1 MSIKIPMTW
10 KCDPV
15 PSETQLL
22 VVGGKEGTVCGKTFP
37 TEEEAKEAMQSIG
50 KSIANGIV
58 MGREVAL
65 FSWLE
70 RDDAKWFGLMCACQN
85 PLGWWWSSWE

>member
-15 PSETQLL
+15 PSETQL
-22 VVGGKEGTVCGKTFP
+22 VAAGGKEGTVGGKNFP
-37 TEEEAKEAMQSIG
+37 TEEEAKEAVQSIG
-50 KSIANGIV
+50 KSIAKGIV

-70 RDDAKWFGLMCACQN
+70 RDGAKWFGLMRVTIYFL
-85 PLGWWWSSWE
+85 LGMKYTCN

>member
-1 MSIKIPMTW
+1 MTL
-10 KCDPV
+10 
-15 PSETQLL
+15 SLL
-22 VVGGKEGTVCGKTFP
+22 KLSSSLQAAKRGRWVGKLFP

-50 KSIANGIV
+50 KSIAKGIV

-70 RDDAKWFGLMCACQN
+70 RWHQMVWADVCVSQSTWLVVVL
-85 PLGWWWSSWE
+85 LGMKYTCN